1 MTEALRLREEE
12 REVALAEAQAVY
24 AVAGDPDYRDELAA
38 LIAAADEGA
47 LADGEA
53 QTLERVVE
61 LGLQSG
67 RIRAVYGPGG
77 EQAAL
82 RLYRRL
88 PRGSEVGASARAVT
102 DALGGLTGRRLDDV
116 KLEAV
121 GPGSFALVLV
131 VDGSEVSIRLDRQGA
146 RLASVGA

>member
-1 MTEALRLREEE
+1 MTDALRLREEE

-24 AVAGDPDYRDELAA
+24 AVAGDPGYRDELAA

-47 LADGEA
+47 LAGGEA
-53 QTLERVVE
+53 ATLERVVE

-102 DALGGLTGRRLDDV
+102 DALGGLSGRRLDGV

-121 GPGSFALVLV
+121 GPGSFSLVLV

>member
-1 MTEALRLREEE
+1 MAEALRLREEE

-24 AVAGDPDYRDELAA
+24 AVAGDPGYRDELAA

-47 LADGEA
+47 LAGGEA

-102 DALGGLTGRRLDDV
+102 DALAGLAGRRLDGL

-121 GPGSFALVLV
+121 GPGSFSLVLV
-131 VDGSEVSIRLDRQGA
+131 VDGSEAVIRLDRQGA

>member
-1 MTEALRLREEE
+1 MTEALRLRDEE

-24 AVAGDPDYRDELAA
+24 AVAGDPGYRDELAV

-47 LADGEA
+47 LAGGEA
-53 QTLERVVE
+53 ETLERVVE

-102 DALGGLTGRRLDDV
+102 DALGGLTGRRLDGV

-121 GPGSFALVLV
+121 GPGSVSLVLV